1 MGNFDGVHTAH
12 RMLLVAAIRLS
23 GQKKD
28 YHSAVFLFDPPTSQV
43 LYPGTRQLSTLQE
56 KLSIFRQCGIEYA
69 YLADFSALR
78 DMPADQFIQ
87 DVLLQI
93 CLADMV
99 VCGFNFRFGQGGR
112 GDVAL
117 LKQHLGEQHVC
128 MIPPCCMPVDNQSVR
143 QVISSTAIRNAL
155 SCGDVRNA
163 TLLLGRPYRFSAPV
177 LHGKKLGRKIG
188 IPTINQNPP
197 LGKVLP
203 ANGVYITRVTIGDE
217 KVFGVSNV
225 GVHPTVDNNAERN
238 CETHLLN
245 FDRDIYGQTV
255 TIEFLEQLRPEQKF
269 NSVEELQ
276 KTILNDIQKAKDY
289 LNIK

>member
-1 MGNFDGVHTAH
+1 
-12 RMLLVAAIRLS
+12 
-23 GQKKD
+23 
-28 YHSAVFLFDPPTSQV
+28 
-43 LYPGTRQLSTLQE
+43 
-56 KLSIFRQCGIEYA
+56 
-69 YLADFSALR
+69 
-78 DMPADQFIQ
+78 
-87 DVLLQI
+87 
-93 CLADMV
+93 
-99 VCGFNFRFGQGGR
+99 
-112 GDVAL
+112 
-117 LKQHLGEQHVC
+117 
-128 MIPPCCMPVDNQSVR
+128 
-143 QVISSTAIRNAL
+143 
-155 SCGDVRNA
+155 
-163 TLLLGRPYRFSAPV
+163 